1 MIPTSSCPANCIS
14 GSSTGKMRIKYDR
27 NDPVTTNRTSD
38 RSACTSRSKLKAP
51 RTHAPNAADAIRHVQ
66 TLLDV
71 PRACYRLQG
80 TPTLTRLTCSMG
92 GAGGECDTERP
103 QPSRTNSPYDRDTGP
118 RGMQGD
124 ENDVARPRS
133 TATTAREA
141 IEPQS
146 HGCDHL
152 QASPRTST
160 RTRTTANELGITY
173 LSRLRPLSS
182 RAPLDISDGK
192 SNERNPHGPF
202 KKPPKTQTSTT
213 DHTPP
218 RYLPMP
224 RKDLLTPSALVSDST
239 NPRTHLP
246 ADDTQALV
254 PDEPLHTSPAS
265 QGLPT
270 FSKIWGYPARSLHD
284 DDDDHDIDDL
294 PPSQRPRRVQPR
306 CPRNDMPS
314 CTGARRRPRRKS
326 TSSSCPVSMT
336 SDTTKTCRP
345 STTTQ
350 NDGDGDEGEE
360 GGGSGGEG
368 LRDNG

>member
-1 MIPTSSCPANCIS
+1 
-14 GSSTGKMRIKYDR
+14 MRIKYDR

-38 RSACTSRSKLKAP
+38 RSACTSRSKLKVSKCYHERLVFGCSPRPGTENACAQRRGRHPSCSDAP
-51 RTHAPNAADAIRHVQ
+51 RRSQ
-66 TLLDV
+66 SLLSTA
-71 PRACYRLQG
+71 R
-80 TPTLTRLTCSMG
+80 PTLTRLTCSMG

-192 SNERNPHGPF
+192 SNGQGTANGTKPSLAGPRSTKDER
-202 KKPPKTQTSTT
+202 
-213 DHTPP
+213 
-218 RYLPMP
+218 LC
-224 RKDLLTPSALVSDST
+224 AL
-239 NPRTHLP
+239 
-246 ADDTQALV
+246 
-254 PDEPLHTSPAS
+254 E
-265 QGLPT
+265 
-270 FSKIWGYPARSLHD
+270 
-284 DDDDHDIDDL
+284 
-294 PPSQRPRRVQPR
+294 
-306 CPRNDMPS
+306 
-314 CTGARRRPRRKS
+314 
-326 TSSSCPVSMT
+326 
-336 SDTTKTCRP
+336 
-345 STTTQ
+345 
-350 NDGDGDEGEE
+350 NDG
-360 GGGSGGEG
+360 
-368 LRDNG
+368 

>member
-1 MIPTSSCPANCIS
+1 
-14 GSSTGKMRIKYDR
+14 
-27 NDPVTTNRTSD
+27 
-38 RSACTSRSKLKAP
+38 
-51 RTHAPNAADAIRHVQ
+51 
-66 TLLDV
+66 
-71 PRACYRLQG
+71 
-80 TPTLTRLTCSMG
+80 
-92 GAGGECDTERP
+92 
-103 QPSRTNSPYDRDTGP
+103 
-118 RGMQGD
+118 
-124 ENDVARPRS
+124 
-133 TATTAREA
+133 
-141 IEPQS
+141 
-146 HGCDHL
+146 
-152 QASPRTST
+152 
-160 RTRTTANELGITY
+160 
-173 LSRLRPLSS
+173 
-182 RAPLDISDGK
+182 
-192 SNERNPHGPF
+192 
-202 KKPPKTQTSTT
+202 
-213 DHTPP
+213 
-218 RYLPMP
+218 MP

-265 QGLPT
+265 QASRRSRRSGDTVSMRLRPAE
-270 FSKIWGYPARSLHD
+270 SHSPVSPAAARSLHD

-360 GGGSGGEG
+360 GGG
-368 LRDNG
+368 

>member
-1 MIPTSSCPANCIS
+1 MYTDFVVSSL
-14 GSSTGKMRIKYDR
+14 GTGKMRIKYDR

-38 RSACTSRSKLKAP
+38 RSACTSRSTRHRERMRPTP
-51 RTHAPNAADAIRHVQ
+51 RTPSVMFRRSSTFPEPVIDTCR
-66 TLLDV
+66 
-71 PRACYRLQG
+71 
-80 TPTLTRLTCSMG
+80 PTLTRLTCSMG

-192 SNERNPHGPF
+192 SNGQGTANGTKPSLAGPRSTKDER
-202 KKPPKTQTSTT
+202 
-213 DHTPP
+213 
-218 RYLPMP
+218 LC
-224 RKDLLTPSALVSDST
+224 AL
-239 NPRTHLP
+239 
-246 ADDTQALV
+246 
-254 PDEPLHTSPAS
+254 E
-265 QGLPT
+265 
-270 FSKIWGYPARSLHD
+270 
-284 DDDDHDIDDL
+284 
-294 PPSQRPRRVQPR
+294 
-306 CPRNDMPS
+306 
-314 CTGARRRPRRKS
+314 
-326 TSSSCPVSMT
+326 
-336 SDTTKTCRP
+336 
-345 STTTQ
+345 
-350 NDGDGDEGEE
+350 NDG
-360 GGGSGGEG
+360 
-368 LRDNG
+368 